1 MPERYIRTYGTER
14 MAFGT
19 DYPLW
24 DPLTET
30 ERFRQ
35 LRLTDGE
42 FDQIGH
48 KRLLWKIICT
58 RDIIKDNNTFKEA
71 HYAA

>member
-1 MPERYIRTYGTER
+1 MLNVRYLNHFAAI
-14 MAFGT
+14 
-19 DYPLW
+19 
-24 DPLTET
+24 DPSGSGGVMTPPYM
-30 ERFRQ
+30 
-35 LRLTDGE
+35 E

-58 RDIIKDNNTFKEA
+58 RDILKDNNTFKEA